1 MATDNSKLNSVTRK
15 GRKKVTASV
24 EQLKTEFERELEQG
38 LIKKQTFKGVV
49 TYFNSKGERVNS
61 NGEPVTKSGL
71 PDKRKGN
78 GDASHWKH
86 VAAKNKSNKE
96 VIKTAVVE
104 SDSESDAEFE
114 IEIDDTVK
122 QQPPQQPPQPP
133 QPPPQPVID
142 NKYEQLIKEQ
152 EEIRKKYDEQLKK
165 AKEENDKL
173 KSGLVFNDHLSR
185 ISHMARNT
193 KLKF

>member
-38 LIKKQTFKGVV
+38 LIKKQTFKGIV
-49 TYFNSKGERVNS
+49 TYFNSKGERVDA
-61 NGEPVTKSGL
+61 NGVPVTKMGH
-71 PDKRKGN
+71 PDKRKSN

-114 IEIDDTVK
+114 IEIDDTIK
-122 QQPPQQPPQPP
+122 QQPP
-133 QPPPQPVID
+133 QPPPQPVVD

-152 EEIRKKYDEQLKK
+152 EEIRKKYDEELKK
-165 AKEENDKL
+165 AKQENDKL

>member
-1 MATDNSKLNSVTRK
+1 MSTDNNKLNSVTRK
-15 GRKKVTASV
+15 GRKKNTASE
-24 EQLKTEFERELEQG
+24 EQLKTEFEKELEQG

-49 TYFNSKGERVNS
+49 TYFNSKGERVNA

-78 GDASHWKH
+78 GHKHWKE

-104 SDSESDAEFE
+104 TDSDSDVEFE

-122 QQPPQQPPQPP
+122 QQPVV
-133 QPPPQPVID
+133 QPPPQPVVD